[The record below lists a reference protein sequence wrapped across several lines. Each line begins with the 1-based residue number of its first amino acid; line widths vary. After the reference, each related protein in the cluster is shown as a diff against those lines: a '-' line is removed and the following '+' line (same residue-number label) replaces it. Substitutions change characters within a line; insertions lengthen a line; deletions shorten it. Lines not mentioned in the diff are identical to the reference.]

1 MGYTKFLRKACKK
14 DNILMPVGSRQ
25 TLDDAI
31 VACDQNPKC
40 NSIYLPNCKEKSKED
55 MLLCQG
61 EPEYSNNRK
70 SCLWA
75 KRKFI
80 IPNNFSYGS
89 YTIVQHKSK

>member
-14 DNILMPVGSRQ
+14 DNILMPIGSRQ

-61 EPEYSNNRK
+61 EPEYANNRK

-75 KRKFI
+75 KPKFI
-80 IPNNFSYGS
+80 IPNNFRYGS
-89 YTIVQHKSK
+89 L